1 MHPALQ
7 PRRPRAAMSEQAA
20 RSTDRRR
27 LFALAA
33 GAAVF
38 TLALTTAR
46 ADEALTVTHQGIARS
61 ALLHQTAA
69 ATSPAPLVIA
79 LQGLGQSIEQL
90 RNALKLDPVADRE
103 GFAVLY
109 PDAVEHRWSY
119 GRPIIQ
125 PMPTVGGET
134 VDDVGFIRLLTD
146 DLISRKIADPARV
159 YVTGMS
165 RGGLMAFTLACALA
179 DRIAATAPLITG
191 MTQPQRDDCRPVPPV
206 PVMVLAGTNDGTQPY
221 DGWLFPTGRLLS
233 VPETMEYWRVL
244 HGCSQQ
250 DRKLLPHRDRE
261 DRTRVVLVEW
271 SNCNAGVRLR
281 LYRVNGGGHQLP
293 SLGANADI
301 QSEQRWGLRNR
312 DIETAEEVWTYVK
325 GYRR

>member
-293 SLGANADI
+293 SLGAIADI